1 MIAGGWKLH
10 LIVQHYFPNA
20 SRRYRVSSVSLCRMR
35 HVTQSLFQ
43 SHCWTFLYSWVNAGM
58 GLWRGMFGSVTST
71 SFPGFVIFPGNEVAL
86 MSICYLCYRNAKNIH
101 LTNLEQLQ
109 VNIGSRFSTW
119 IQTEYAQMTLDGLH
133 EFSSFSRVI
142 QLFVDRMLRAVYRT
156 RDIEWEWCLVS
167 SLTCN
172 FAFQLVI
179 SRQSLS

>member
-1 MIAGGWKLH
+1 MIKNDCRRMETASDCSALLSKRVTSISCLFSITVSHASCHTIAVPVTLLNFPIFLSKL
-10 LIVQHYFPNA
+10 
-20 SRRYRVSSVSLCRMR
+20 
-35 HVTQSLFQ
+35 
-43 SHCWTFLYSWVNAGM
+43 
-58 GLWRGMFGSVTST
+58 GSVIST

-86 MSICYLCYRNAKNIH
+86 MSICYLCYRNAKNMH
-101 LTNLEQLQ
+101 LTNLKQLQ

-119 IQTEYAQMTLDGLH
+119 IQIEYAQMTMDGLH

-142 QLFVDRMLRAVYRT
+142 QLFVGRMLRAVYRT